1 MIEFRWD
8 YNRGQDMN
16 SHEIIRNLA
25 NRLEGLSE
33 VKGIPESVINLHN
46 QEARTLRMVIDELSN
61 PGEFYLLFGN
71 MEMLTSY
78 APYRLAI
85 SSDSKFSGLLTSSSS
100 FNSLLIDLYG
110 YGLSE
115 PVLNLLLNRRQMSI
129 PRLNLPWMKIKEFCI
144 CRPNEVE
151 INGDFFFFLLR
162 FSISDLGRSVSWRVL
177 SEVRKMVWEAFPTF
191 VDFFNSINT
200 KS

>member
-25 NRLEGLSE
+25 NRLEGLLE
-33 VKGIPESVINLHN
+33 AKGLPENVVNLHN
-46 QEARTLRMVIDELSN
+46 QEVRALRMVIDELSN

-85 SSDSKFSGLLTSSSS
+85 SSDSKFSGLLTISSS
-100 FNSLLIDLYG
+100 FN
-110 YGLSE
+110 
-115 PVLNLLLNRRQMSI
+115 
-129 PRLNLPWMKIKEFCI
+129 
-144 CRPNEVE
+144 
-151 INGDFFFFLLR
+151 
-162 FSISDLGRSVSWRVL
+162 
-177 SEVRKMVWEAFPTF
+177 
-191 VDFFNSINT
+191 
-200 KS
+200 